1 MCIQLLWFPFI
12 FLMISPFYIPVL
24 LINHGREK
32 LPLNFF
38 QHHLIQSCH
47 NGATRRFHALVK
59 RGGCRWG
66 EDFLQIWE
74 VDVINFEDLQFGLD
88 NQWLYVQIY
97 GYGIAMGMAIRLEHG
112 ISVSKIDWKPMA
124 LYDLNSLLPFSL
136 EVKLVV
142 KCWLSHLAAGPCYL
156 AMFSCEDSFDRVHVS
171 ILRWTNHVLLGRFLA
186 LPVLFLAFPD
196 SQCEIQND

>member
-142 KCWLSHLAAGPCYL
+142 KC
-156 AMFSCEDSFDRVHVS
+156 
-171 ILRWTNHVLLGRFLA
+171 
-186 LPVLFLAFPD
+186 
-196 SQCEIQND
+196 